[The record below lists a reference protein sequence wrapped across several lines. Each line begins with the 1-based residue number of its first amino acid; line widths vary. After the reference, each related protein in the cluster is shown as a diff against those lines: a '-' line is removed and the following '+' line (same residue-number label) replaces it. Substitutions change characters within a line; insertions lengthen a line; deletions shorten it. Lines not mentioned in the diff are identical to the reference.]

1 MKKQHLYEY
10 RLFSA
15 IFDTQQSKDDVI
27 GVMGVIVT
35 FTVFERFC
43 AILLSCQVW
52 F

>member
-1 MKKQHLYEY
+1 MKKQHLY

-15 IFDTQQSKDDVI
+15 IFDTQQSKDDAI
-27 GVMGVIVT
+27 MDLN

-52 F
+52 